1 MREWLGAVFCTC
13 GAGTAGWRVA
23 STRPVRGVCH
33 GEHVAP
39 DDLAAIGP
47 TGVTR
52 GAAAV
57 RARRAA
63 PVVVRQVGFLDFQ

>member
-1 MREWLGAVFCTC
+1 MQEWLRAVFYTC

-39 DDLAAIGP
+39 DDVAAIGP
-47 TGVTR
+47 TAVAR